1 MRNRKMKTSAEKPML
16 ASRVSTP
23 GYFGWTDRYGIYDPA
38 NAYDGCGV
46 SEDPSGDKA
55 EKRGVR

>member
-1 MRNRKMKTSAEKPML
+1 MKTSAEKPML
-16 ASRVSTP
+16 ASRLSTP